1 LVEFLDSVNFFYPF
15 QYGFRRSFNVT
26 DAMFDIVI
34 KLQGA
39 LDRDELG
46 AGLFLDLRK
55 AFDSA
60 DHVLLMRKIRAASID
75 GKVFH

>member
-1 LVEFLDSVNFFYPF
+1 M
-15 QYGFRRSFNVT
+15 T

-75 GKVFH
+75 GKVLH